1 MRLAGGRIDEK
12 LAARQ
17 RKKLRL
23 TGFIL
28 EDPDVIE
35 QMCVDP
41 EIMDQV
47 LPVEPRTKGGRALPG
62 EFTERSRSRML
73 SEEAFGLLRRHTR
86 RKLAELAGDAL
97 AGKAAVSPALTQDLD
112 ACKYCRFRSI
122 CGFDESLPGCE
133 RRNLQM
139 DSEEVL
145 QRMRKE
151 DENA

>member
-1 MRLAGGRIDEK
+1 
-12 LAARQ
+12 
-17 RKKLRL
+17 
-23 TGFIL
+23 
-28 EDPDVIE
+28 
-35 QMCVDP
+35 
-41 EIMDQV
+41 
-47 LPVEPRTKGGRALPG
+47 
-62 EFTERSRSRML
+62 ML

-97 AGKAAVSPALTQDLD
+97 AGKAAVSPALTQTWRR
-112 ACKYCRFRSI
+112 KYCRFRSI

>member
-1 MRLAGGRIDEK
+1 
-12 LAARQ
+12 
-17 RKKLRL
+17 
-23 TGFIL
+23 
-28 EDPDVIE
+28 
-35 QMCVDP
+35 
-41 EIMDQV
+41 
-47 LPVEPRTKGGRALPG
+47 
-62 EFTERSRSRML
+62 ML

>member
-1 MRLAGGRIDEK
+1 MNEKRYKAVLFDLGGPLRI
-12 LAARQ
+12 A
-17 RKKLRL
+17 
-23 TGFIL
+23 L
-28 EDPDVIE
+28 ED
-35 QMCVDP
+35 
-41 EIMDQV
+41 
-47 LPVEPRTKGGRALPG
+47 EPY
-62 EFTERSRSRML
+62 M
-73 SEEAFGLLRRHTR
+73 RHAR